1 MKRRSMW
8 YTGARWFEWV
18 DKRPTLVPSLRNG
31 LSAYFA
37 TITTSR
43 RYQQA
48 KLMKLF
54 TNRKDIVRGHPPTP
68 KPPTILLPNGEPGAL
83 ARDDIR
89 AYTPVA
95 PRAPEPM
102 IRQDVQS

>member
-1 MKRRSMW
+1 
-8 YTGARWFEWV
+8 
-18 DKRPTLVPSLRNG
+18 
-31 LSAYFA
+31 
-37 TITTSR
+37 
-43 RYQQA
+43 
-48 KLMKLF
+48 MKLF
-54 TNRKDIVRGHPPTP
+54 TNRKDIVRDHSLTP

-102 IRQDVQS
+102 IRQDAQS

>member
-1 MKRRSMW
+1 MASVH
-8 YTGARWFEWV
+8 T
-18 DKRPTLVPSLRNG
+18 
-31 LSAYFA
+31 FA

-54 TNRKDIVRGHPPTP
+54 TNRKDIVRDYSPTP

-95 PRAPEPM
+95 PSAPEPM